1 MFLVLADFVVTVEK
15 RYGVLVE
22 KLYRSGCRWAQL
34 GWIIVAACKHRGSW
48 LELTATEN

>member
-1 MFLVLADFVVTVEK
+1 MELVLADFVVTVEK

-34 GWIIVAACKHRGSW
+34 GWVTKANASQ
-48 LELTATEN
+48 